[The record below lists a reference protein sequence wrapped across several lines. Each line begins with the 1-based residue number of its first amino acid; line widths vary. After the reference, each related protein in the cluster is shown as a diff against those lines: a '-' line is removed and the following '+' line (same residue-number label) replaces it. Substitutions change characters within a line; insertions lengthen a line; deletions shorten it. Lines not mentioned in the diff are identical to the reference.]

1 MKLVMRPY
9 HMISLG
15 GYIIERTFPYRNL
28 IVVNKNP
35 ESIKIEVPVFEE
47 SWIKEHQD
55 LGLDIIPV
63 KEEDNYLLM
72 FKKAHAELDE
82 IKSNL

>member
-82 IKSNL
+82 IKSDL

>member
-1 MKLVMRPY
+1 
-9 HMISLG
+9 MISLG